1 MSLET
6 RLSAFERLSSREKT
20 LVVGLGVSILL
31 LATMVISYLVTSALD
46 EAEEAIA
53 YNEEMLADIKSASE
67 PYLAAQAN
75 IMQYESMLKESGEKS
90 LRVTISNIAGNIK
103 VKGPAGVDGAAKDV
117 QLSDQIL
124 FEKEKT
130 KLIEGPSLIKI
141 TKKKKKRNSDEEGSV
156 IRVDQ
161 TISYNKPRGQLD
173 KSGVP
178 IGAIYSLLE
187 AIESEPLLFVT
198 GLKIKKSVGTLD
210 KTITKTNDVDIQVTT
225 FRAREED

>member
-1 MSLET
+1 MSLEN

-20 LVVGLGVSILL
+20 LVVGLGASNLL
-31 LATMVISYLVTSALD
+31 LATMVISFWVTSALD

-53 YNEEMLADIKSASE
+53 YNEGMLSDIKASSE
-67 PYLAAQAN
+67 SYLLSQAN
-75 IMQYESMLKESGEKS
+75 ITQYENMLKDAGEKS

-103 VKGPAGVDGAAKDV
+103 VDGPAGVDGTTKSV
-117 QLSDQIL
+117 QLSEQIL

-130 KLIEGPSLIKI
+130 KLIEGPTLKKAS
-141 TKKKKKRNSDEEGSV
+141 KKKKRNSDDEGTV

-178 IGAIYSLLE
+178 IAAIYTLLE

-198 GLKIKKSVGTLD
+198 GLKIKKSVGVVD

-225 FRAREED
+225 FRARGEE